1 MVQELPGGRRFT
13 YALDDTRG
21 TIGGESVPCLSA
33 PMQVLTHCGYEPD
46 AADRADMTAVAARS
60 GESLPPPYVSSDGF
74 ELRPVAVQDAA
85 ALVAVRQRSW
95 IAAYTGR
102 MPQGIIDSIDLGVSW
117 MNWSTSIR
125 VPPVPSM
132 RVTVAGPRGG
142 VSGFSVVS
150 ACRDDEARDDVG
162 ELRLLYADPTAWNRG
177 VGSALLHHAVATLR
191 SMGFDE
197 LRLWTLRDNE
207 RARAFYE
214 RNGWT
219 ADGTE
224 QLAEHPQGSYVE
236 ARYRLVGS

>member
-1 MVQELPGGRRFT
+1 
-13 YALDDTRG
+13 
-21 TIGGESVPCLSA
+21 
-33 PMQVLTHCGYEPD
+33 
-46 AADRADMTAVAARS
+46 
-60 GESLPPPYVSSDGF
+60 
-74 ELRPVAVQDAA
+74 
-85 ALVAVRQRSW
+85 
-95 IAAYTGR
+95 
-102 MPQGIIDSIDLGVSW
+102 
-117 MNWSTSIR
+117 
-125 VPPVPSM
+125 
-132 RVTVAGPRGG
+132 

-219 ADGTE
+219 ADGAE
-224 QLAEHPQGSYVE
+224 QLTEHPQGSYVE